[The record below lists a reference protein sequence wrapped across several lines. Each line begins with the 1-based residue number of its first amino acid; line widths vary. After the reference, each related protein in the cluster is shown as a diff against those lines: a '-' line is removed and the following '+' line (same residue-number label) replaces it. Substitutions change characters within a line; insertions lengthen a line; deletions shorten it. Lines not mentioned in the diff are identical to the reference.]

1 MKVIVDLDRKI
12 GDCRRLIT
20 RIYEVDKSESFPE
33 GLKFACQYLFLRDKW
48 VEVIRVDN
56 YEHDSKRFG
65 VHVHKLGAENAQF
78 IEISVDQL
86 ETYVLSAGE
95 TIIKRLMLG
104 EI

>member
-1 MKVIVDLDRKI
+1 MKVTVDLDRKI

-33 GLKFACQYLFLRDKW
+33 GAKFACQYLFFRDKW
-48 VEVIRVDN
+48 VEVVRVDN
-56 YEHDSKRFG
+56 YEHEKRFG
-65 VHVHKLGAENAQF
+65 THVHKLGAENAQF

-86 ETYVLSAGE
+86 ETYVLTAGE